1 MADTVKSTKDAASLL
16 LEDALKDNDTLS
28 ENSSQ
33 SGDWPTDDDLE
44 EVIMSLK
51 TDVECLMD
59 MGPRFRNPVPT
70 RGIDPETKCD
80 QPPWDPLEHF
90 SERIRSR
97 FPNCHPDLV
106 SACAKDVYDTLLRLH
121 ETREAA
127 AASGTP
133 ERRAK
138 EQPDSG
144 FFSSSSLTASGPQQP
159 APARARDQALPAG
172 SDLDGSSTAQ
182 TVLSFTDDDG
192 TRRTSF
198 PSQPKD
204 IAIGESFPCVAC
216 GKQVAKAR
224 SPRAWKYVHS
234 PPLPIPCSA

>member
-1 MADTVKSTKDAASLL
+1 MADTVKGTRDAASLTF
-16 LEDALKDNDTLS
+16 EDALKDIDTLS
-28 ENSSQ
+28 DDSSQ
-33 SGDWPTDDDLE
+33 GGDWPTDDDLE

-51 TDVECLMD
+51 NDVECLMD
-59 MGPRFRNPVPT
+59 MGPRFQNPIPT
-70 RGIDPETKCD
+70 RGIDPEAKCD
-80 QPPWDPLEHF
+80 QPLWDPLKHF

-97 FPNCHPDLV
+97 FPSCHPDLV

-127 AASGTP
+127 AASGMP

-144 FFSSSSLTASGPQQP
+144 FFSSSSLTASGAQQP
-159 APARARDQALPAG
+159 VPPRDQALPSGA
-172 SDLDGSSTAQ
+172 SLDGSSTAG

-192 TRRTSF
+192 TRRARF
-198 PSQPKD
+198 PPQPKD

-216 GKQVAKAR
+216 GEQVAKAR
-224 SPRAWKYVHS
+224 SSKAWKYVYS
-234 PPLPIPCSA
+234 PPLAIAYSV